1 MLVRRARTQWESI
14 KQELERELEAEA
26 LKRNLQN
33 AQQVIHDA
41 QAQLQSNQQDMDIQN
56 SISILHEQ
64 TKRDI
69 HPDHDTNT
77 LEPSTAVHHVH
88 VPPKYKHPW
97 QQWPGK
103 IAVTSSDNLESE
115 SSLIEHLI
123 ELRARLI
130 RMLIGLGLV
139 VSALLPF
146 SKVFYRWLATPI
158 ISQLPAGQSR

>member
-1 MLVRRARTQWESI
+1 MFDIGFSELLLIAVVALVVLGPERLPKAARFAGLLVRRARTQWESI

-88 VPPKYKHPW
+88 VPPQVQAPMATMARKNR
-97 QQWPGK
+97 
-103 IAVTSSDNLESE
+103 SD
-115 SSLIEHLI
+115 
-123 ELRARLI
+123 
-130 RMLIGLGLV
+130 LIGR
-139 VSALLPF
+139 F
-146 SKVFYRWLATPI
+146 RERK
-158 ISQLPAGQSR
+158 

>member
-1 MLVRRARTQWESI
+1 MFDIGFSELLLIAVVALVVLGPERLPKAARFAGLLVRLARTQWESI

-64 TKRDI
+64 TKSDI

-88 VPPKYKHPW
+88 VPPPS
-97 QQWPGK
+97 
-103 IAVTSSDNLESE
+103 TSTHGNNGQE
-115 SSLIEHLI
+115 
-123 ELRARLI
+123 
-130 RMLIGLGLV
+130 
-139 VSALLPF
+139 
-146 SKVFYRWLATPI
+146 K
-158 ISQLPAGQSR
+158 SQ

>member
-1 MLVRRARTQWESI
+1 MFDIGFSELLLIAVVALVVLGPERLPKAARFAGLLVRRARTQWESI

-88 VPPKYKHPW
+88 VPPP
-97 QQWPGK
+97 PPS
-103 IAVTSSDNLESE
+103 TSTHGNNGQE
-115 SSLIEHLI
+115 
-123 ELRARLI
+123 
-130 RMLIGLGLV
+130 
-139 VSALLPF
+139 
-146 SKVFYRWLATPI
+146 K
-158 ISQLPAGQSR
+158 SQ

>member
-1 MLVRRARTQWESI
+1 MFDIGFSELLLIAVVALVVLGPERLPKAARFAGLLVRRARTQWESI

-26 LKRNLQN
+26 LKRKLQN

-56 SISILHEQ
+56 PISILHEQ

-88 VPPKYKHPW
+88 VPPP
-97 QQWPGK
+97 PS
-103 IAVTSSDNLESE
+103 TSTHGNNGQE
-115 SSLIEHLI
+115 
-123 ELRARLI
+123 
-130 RMLIGLGLV
+130 
-139 VSALLPF
+139 
-146 SKVFYRWLATPI
+146 K
-158 ISQLPAGQSR
+158 SQ

>member
-1 MLVRRARTQWESI
+1 MFDIGFSELLLIAVVALVVLGPERLPKAARFAGLLVRLARTQWESI

-64 TKRDI
+64 TKSDI

-88 VPPKYKHPW
+88 VPPS
-97 QQWPGK
+97 
-103 IAVTSSDNLESE
+103 TSTHGNNGQENRSD
-115 SSLIEHLI
+115 
-123 ELRARLI
+123 
-130 RMLIGLGLV
+130 LIGR
-139 VSALLPF
+139 F
-146 SKVFYRWLATPI
+146 RERK
-158 ISQLPAGQSR
+158 

>member
-1 MLVRRARTQWESI
+1 MFDIGFSELLLIAVVALVVLGPERLPKAARFAGLLVRRARTQWESI

-103 IAVTSSDNLESE
+103 
-115 SSLIEHLI
+115 
-123 ELRARLI
+123 
-130 RMLIGLGLV
+130 
-139 VSALLPF
+139 
-146 SKVFYRWLATPI
+146 
-158 ISQLPAGQSR
+158 SQ

>member
-1 MLVRRARTQWESI
+1 MFDIGFSELLLIAVVALVVLGPERLPKAARFAGLLVRLARTQWESI

-64 TKRDI
+64 TKSDI

-103 IAVTSSDNLESE
+103 
-115 SSLIEHLI
+115 
-123 ELRARLI
+123 
-130 RMLIGLGLV
+130 
-139 VSALLPF
+139 
-146 SKVFYRWLATPI
+146 
-158 ISQLPAGQSR
+158 SQ